1 MTQKFEVDA
10 VVGDGLVEVS
20 GRSERAAAFIRL
32 ADSHL
37 DASYRLATAI
47 LGNRAEAE
55 DATQDALIQAWR
67 HWSQLR
73 DHGRFE
79 HWFDRILVNTCRNR
93 LRRSNRWQTQDLS
106 PELAS
111 TGRDPFGHADDRDQ
125 MRDALAHLSPDHRVV
140 VALRYYLDLPIGEIA
155 VRLQVPEGTV
165 NSRLHYA
172 LQQLRGAVGDATSE
186 GADR

>member
-1 MTQKFEVDA
+1 M
-10 VVGDGLVEVS
+10 VGDGLVEAG
-20 GRSERAAAFIRL
+20 GRSARAAAFVRL

-93 LRRSNRWQTQDLS
+93 LRRSNRWPTDDLS
-106 PELAS
+106 SELAS
-111 TGRDPFGHADDRDQ
+111 SGGDPIGHADDRDQ
-125 MRDALAHLSPDHRVV
+125 MRDALIHLTPDHRVV
-140 VALRYYLDLPIGEIA
+140 IALRFYLDLPISEIA
-155 VRLQVPEGTV
+155 SRLRVPEGTV

-172 LQQLRGAVGDATSE
+172 LEQLRGTLREADAT